1 MKFKD
6 INESTSSYRTLQTA
20 RDRCEEF
27 NDFVGH
33 YNRDNKP
40 ETLLSTYEHLREALY
55 WMAVALCEVDPESF
69 EGIRYGSPREII
81 SAAEKVKKVLP
92 TLKNF

>member
-6 INESTSSYRTLQTA
+6 INESASSYRTLQTA
-20 RDRCEEF
+20 QDRCEKF
-27 NDFVGH
+27 CTSVGY
-33 YNRDNKP
+33 YNRNGKP

-69 EGIRYGSPREII
+69 EGIKFGSPREII
-81 SAAEKVKKVLP
+81 SAAEKVRKVLP